1 MVRMGADGDARGAMT
16 TPLTLAFP
24 IVSSLEAGLRA
35 DCARLIEFEAE
46 LSTTLDE
53 SHELAN
59 VRGSPADGDTG
70 CQHHWDHVMAVLRRI
85 HRLVAEMHEAVETSQ
100 PQAAQAAWDEL
111 QRQEAKL
118 AIALSGLSA
127 QVQELNEAAAG
138 DWKKLV
144 LTIESHRKA
153 VQAGIQG
160 LHIRLQ
166 SWASHTPQNA
176 LTDAMAVTASGAAAA
191 PPIEGDID
199 EVQHKRELDEAAIE
213 IEEEQ
218 HQEMGL
224 LDGVKALF
232 MWTESPGE
240 RVRKKHA
247 SVA

>member
-1 MVRMGADGDARGAMT
+1 MAKTVAVRDDPRVMISTLA
-16 TPLTLAFP
+16 LAFP
-24 IVSSLEAGLRA
+24 VVSSLEVGLRA
-35 DCARLIEFEAE
+35 DCARLMEFEAE
-46 LSTTLDE
+46 LSATLEE

-59 VRGSPADGDTG
+59 VRGSPADWDTS

-85 HRLVAEMHEAVETSQ
+85 HRLVGEMHDAVLHSQ
-100 PQAAQAAWDEL
+100 AVSAQTAWDEL

-127 QVQELNEAAAG
+127 QANELNEAAAK

-166 SWASHTPQNA
+166 SWAEHTGPA
-176 LTDAMAVTASGAAAA
+176 EVLPLTKEGSEAAEKIPVEEGSDEASY
-191 PPIEGDID
+191 
-199 EVQHKRELDEAAIE
+199 KRELDQAAIE
-213 IEEEQ
+213 IEAEQ

-232 MWTESPGE
+232 MWVETPGE
-240 RVRKKHA
+240 RVRKKHMA
-247 SVA
+247 